1 MPSLRLLT
9 LFAACA
15 IVLPGFAQTKA
26 DKPAPK
32 PFVAPATKLPPTA
45 KKFTTADGKESLDY
59 LVYLP
64 ADYDKDKAK
73 QWTLVV
79 FLHGAGERGS
89 DVQAVRKTG
98 LTQTIEQR
106 GAIPYVMVA
115 PQCPANAWWNAG
127 TLDKFLDQVLADYRV
142 DKKRVVLTGLSMG
155 GFGTWNWGVE
165 HPERFAGLAPIC
177 GGGKAD
183 KIAALKGMPI
193 WAFHGDADPIVKLTA
208 GQTMV
213 DAAKAAGAD
222 VKFTVYPGVGHNSW
236 GKAYAEP
243 ELEAWILA
251 RKK

>member
-1 MPSLRLLT
+1 MSRLLA
-9 LFAACA
+9 LLAACA
-15 IVLPGFAQTKA
+15 AFLPAFAQTKA

-45 KKFTTADGKESLDY
+45 KKFATADGKESLDY

-89 DVQAVRKTG
+89 DVQVVRKTG

-106 GAIPYVMVA
+106 GAIPYLMVA
-115 PQCPANAWWNAG
+115 PQCPANAWWNVG

-155 GFGTWNWGVE
+155 GFGTWAWSVE

-177 GGGKAD
+177 AGGKTD
-183 KIAALKGMPI
+183 KAAALKGIPI
-193 WAFHGDADPIVKLTA
+193 WAFHGDADPTVKLAA
-208 GQTMV
+208 GQAMV

-243 ELEAWILA
+243 ELEGWILA